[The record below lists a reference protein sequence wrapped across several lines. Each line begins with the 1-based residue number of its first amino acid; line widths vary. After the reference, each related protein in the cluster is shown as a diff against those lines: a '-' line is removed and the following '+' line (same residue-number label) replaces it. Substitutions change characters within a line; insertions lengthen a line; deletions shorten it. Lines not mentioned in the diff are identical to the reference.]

1 MSQYDH
7 EDDMKPIYIFDIK
20 IHPFTKSEFLEFIDD
35 GIKNNKKIVQSGVN
49 ASSLVELKNNSEMIA
64 AYNKAD
70 LINID
75 GMAVVWALRFLGFK
89 IPERVACPD
98 LALAIMDLAEKKGYN
113 LFLFGA
119 KDVNLK
125 LAVNNIKNSYP
136 KLEITGSRN
145 GYFQKSDEESIVKMI
160 NDSDADI
167 LFLGMTSPQK
177 ELFVEK
183 YKSNLNVKYILGVGG
198 FFDILAG
205 SIKRAPKWMQNI
217 GMEWLYRLI
226 EEPKR
231 MWRRYLF
238 GNINFLKLVLIE
250 KLLKKT

>member
-1 MSQYDH
+1 
-7 EDDMKPIYIFDIK
+7 MKPINVFNIK
-20 IHPFTKSEFLEFIDD
+20 IHPFKKCEFLELIDN
-35 GIKNNKKIVQSGVN
+35 GIKNNRKIIQSGVN

-64 AYNKAD
+64 AYNNAD

-89 IPERVACPD
+89 VPERVACPD
-98 LALAIMDLAEKKGYN
+98 LALAIMDLAEKQGYN

-119 KDVNLK
+119 KDTNLK
-125 LAVNNIKNSYP
+125 LAVNNIKTAYP

-160 NDSDADI
+160 NAADADI

-177 ELFVEK
+177 ELFVEN
-183 YKSNLNVKYILGVGG
+183 YKSRLNVKYILGVGG

-205 SIKRAPKWMQNI
+205 SVKRAPKWMQNI
-217 GMEWLYRLI
+217 GMEWFYRLM

-238 GNINFLKLVLIE
+238 GNINFLKLVLVE
-250 KLLKKT
+250 KLFKRT